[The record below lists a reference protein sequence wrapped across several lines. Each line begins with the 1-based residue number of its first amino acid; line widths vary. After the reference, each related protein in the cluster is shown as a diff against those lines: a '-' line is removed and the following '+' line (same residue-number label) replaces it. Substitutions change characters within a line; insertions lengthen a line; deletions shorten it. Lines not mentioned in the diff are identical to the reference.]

1 MSMELYQEVLLQ
13 HSRRPRNYGPL
24 PAATH
29 RAEGLNPL
37 CGDEIT
43 VELALEEGVV
53 REAKFTGSACAICT
67 ASASI
72 LTLEVAGQPVDQ
84 AKELASAFR
93 KFTISGEPTP
103 VIAQRP
109 RLEVMGSV
117 HKFPQRVK
125 CATLPWET
133 LVAATEHPIGGD
145 RPS

>member
-24 PAATH
+24 EGATH
-29 RAEGLNPL
+29 RAEGVNAL

-43 VELALEEGVV
+43 VELTVAEGRVCA
-53 REAKFTGSACAICT
+53 AKFTGSACAICT

-72 LTLEVAGQPVDQ
+72 LTMEFAGCAVE
-84 AKELASAFR
+84 AARELADNFR
-93 KFTISGEPTP
+93 KLAVSGEIP
-103 VIAQRP
+103 AALRERP

-117 HKFPQRVK
+117 HEFPQRVK

-133 LVAATEHPIGGD
+133 AVAALETPVG
-145 RPS
+145 